1 MDNLL
6 STPDTYQFTETH
18 SENPIFAQQAFYQ
31 RLNQLFSYMKKL
43 SDIDRIRLY
52 VKNSSLHTENEQ
64 VLLSLEHIE
73 DSDWYQS
80 LLSQGKSR
88 FWLAPGFIKEDDGI
102 PSSNFSYVSI
112 LYSPEDFT
120 EPIGLMQ
127 IEISADKIQ

>member
-1 MDNLL
+1 MGQSYDECVSVLNRTFLSMSKTMDNLL
-6 STPDTYQFTETH
+6 STPDIYQFTETH

-80 LLSQGKSR
+80 HFIPGKKP
-88 FWLAPGFIKEDDGI
+88 FLACSGFYKRR
-102 PSSNFSYVSI
+102 
-112 LYSPEDFT
+112 
-120 EPIGLMQ
+120 
-127 IEISADKIQ
+127 